1 VVHSTSCS
9 IEFNR
14 YGNAARDTRGKAKEE
29 TQAKAIAEPTQNR
42 VRHCSCNQSQR
53 AVLATQQIVGKIKA
67 PKQIKT
73 GANDAYGCDRMMI
86 HSVIVPE

>member
-1 VVHSTSCS
+1 
-9 IEFNR
+9 
-14 YGNAARDTRGKAKEE
+14 
-29 TQAKAIAEPTQNR
+29 
-42 VRHCSCNQSQR
+42 
-53 AVLATQQIVGKIKA
+53 VLATQQIVGKIKA